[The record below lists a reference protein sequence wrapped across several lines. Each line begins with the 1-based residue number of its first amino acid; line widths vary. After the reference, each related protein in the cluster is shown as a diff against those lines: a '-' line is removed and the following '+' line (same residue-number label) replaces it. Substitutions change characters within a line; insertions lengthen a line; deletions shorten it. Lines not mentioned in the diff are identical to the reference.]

1 LPKYNYSRSVLVH
14 ASTVVIAWLLV
25 VMLVTI
31 KLVGLLDLLLNAL
44 QGLGYSI
51 LELQVEVLVMVDGQM
66 SHMVLLHIS
75 KSDWIV

>member
-1 LPKYNYSRSVLVH
+1 
-14 ASTVVIAWLLV
+14 
-25 VMLVTI
+25 MLVTI